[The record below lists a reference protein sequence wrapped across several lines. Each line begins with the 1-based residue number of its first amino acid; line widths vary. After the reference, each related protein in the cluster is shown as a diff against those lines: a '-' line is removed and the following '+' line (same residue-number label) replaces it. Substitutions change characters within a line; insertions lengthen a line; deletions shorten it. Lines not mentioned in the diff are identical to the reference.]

1 MYLFSSY
8 QHWNA
13 VMFWRKAKTKSLCAR
28 KWDRPTA
35 VGCCGL
41 AFVCMCV
48 CCNQNLKMIAINW
61 SICTRNDRRDNEIYF
76 KNCLMANNFG
86 TVLKS
91 IYTVRCRVYMD
102 IFTCVHVHNR
112 AYVWVVVLYDTEMS
126 WCYFD
131 VYACVQTSHT
141 IYNLRTSKILLTIFL
156 LWFFY
161 SHAHMIARLAK
172 IRVNTKNNNNNSSSS
187 VNRTNNNIEKFQN
200 EKTYKWTNVHVH
212 MYTDVR
218 IFASNEYTH
227 ARNERNHTHTT
238 KCVELT
244 QCVARTLYCYCLLL
258 LLLLIYIFFASKC
271 VVCFSLNFVF
281 LRQLFDDCLVHCY
294 LIIIILI
301 IKAKLRWTKETER
314 WMEINRHF
322 ERQTFS
328 KNQRSKNKK
337 KTETKRDRE

>member
-28 KWDRPTA
+28 KWDRSTA

-61 SICTRNDRRDNEIYF
+61 SICTRNDRRVYEIYF
-76 KNCLMANNFG
+76 KNCLMANSFG

-187 VNRTNNNIEKFQN
+187 ASTAPTTTSRNFKTRKRTNEQTFMHTCIQ
-200 EKTYKWTNVHVH
+200 TYVYLHRTNTH
-212 MYTDVR
+212 
-218 IFASNEYTH
+218 TH
-227 ARNERNHTHTT
+227 ATSAITR
-238 KCVELT
+238 T
-244 QCVARTLYCYCLLL
+244 QPNVW
-258 LLLLIYIFFASKC
+258 
-271 VVCFSLNFVF
+271 N
-281 LRQLFDDCLVHCY
+281 
-294 LIIIILI
+294 
-301 IKAKLRWTKETER
+301 
-314 WMEINRHF
+314 
-322 ERQTFS
+322 
-328 KNQRSKNKK
+328 
-337 KTETKRDRE
+337 